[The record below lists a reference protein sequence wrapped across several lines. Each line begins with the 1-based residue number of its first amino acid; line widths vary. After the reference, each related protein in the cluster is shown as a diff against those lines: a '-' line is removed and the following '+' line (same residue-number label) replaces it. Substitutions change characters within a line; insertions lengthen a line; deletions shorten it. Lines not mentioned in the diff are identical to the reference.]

1 MIDEKGAGTR
11 AGKGAGYQDESVVGC
26 QFSVYPLRQ
35 ADIDTPVQASHPGR
49 PSGGSSVRV
58 GNLSTLMWGSEDEV
72 FAALRAAFRA
82 AQHHGPAV
90 LMATLA
96 AGMPTDELVGA
107 IQADV
112 DDAATGRNGR
122 PARRSSLMSFKDWT
136 TREIVVAAVLAVA
149 VGVIFWAWGL
159 LWSSAFQVV
168 PFPFSYALVGVWMIG
183 GLLVPYV
190 VRRPGAA
197 LLGEL
202 VAAFVSMAM
211 GNQWGILTMASGLVQ
226 GAGAEAVFAAFRW
239 RRFTGIA
246 LYAAAALAGAFSILL
261 DTFVYSYYVT
271 YTWSSIGVAAILCVV
286 SSVVLGGGLSHLLG
300 SLLAKTG
307 VLSGLGGGSGGAKR
321 V

>member
-1 MIDEKGAGTR
+1 
-11 AGKGAGYQDESVVGC
+11 
-26 QFSVYPLRQ
+26 
-35 ADIDTPVQASHPGR
+35 
-49 PSGGSSVRV
+49 
-58 GNLSTLMWGSEDEV
+58 
-72 FAALRAAFRA
+72 
-82 AQHHGPAV
+82 
-90 LMATLA
+90 
-96 AGMPTDELVGA
+96 
-107 IQADV
+107 
-112 DDAATGRNGR
+112 
-122 PARRSSLMSFKDWT
+122 MSFKDWT

-159 LWSSAFQVV
+159 LWSSAFQAI
-168 PFPFSYALVGVWMIG
+168 PFPFSYALVGVWMVG

-226 GAGAEAVFAAFRW
+226 GVGAEAVFAAFRW
-239 RRFTGIA
+239 KRFTGVA

-261 DTFVYSYYVT
+261 DTFVYSYYAT

-300 SLLAKTG
+300 ALLAKTG
-307 VLSGLGGGSGGAKR
+307 VLSGLGGGSGGTKR